1 MLIQNCIIGNDVT
14 IEDGCR
20 LTDAI
25 IMKGCTLRSDCQ
37 IMPGAMIDEGII
49 VAKSAVIPEE
59 TICSHYTYD
68 PERKRFIHIEKL
80 KIQNNDSE
88 LEVGVKAF
96 VPRELQLKEHEL
108 MGY

>member
-1 MLIQNCIIGNDVT
+1 
-14 IEDGCR
+14 
-20 LTDAI
+20 
-25 IMKGCTLRSDCQ
+25 
-37 IMPGAMIDEGII
+37 MPGAMIDEGVI

-80 KIQNNDSE
+80 SKHLNNDSE

-108 MGY
+108 MGAK